1 MVGEGPSQPPLL
13 ARAGSLSLVVAP
25 GVSDAG
31 VPLLLTAHPGHLGLR
46 RVDSEEALAQ
56 VLRQA

>member
-1 MVGEGPSQPPLL
+1 VVGEGSSQPPLL
-13 ARAGSLSLVVAP
+13 ARAGPLSLVLAL
-25 GVSDAG
+25 GVGDAG
-31 VPLLLTAHPGHLGLR
+31 VPLLLTAHPGRLGLR